1 MKKWHWLNTILIVFV
16 FIIGFIYSS
25 LFFGTYQ
32 VDRYEVFRDILTLIL
47 SISALSIAAL
57 GVAIYTIVSQ
67 NFERKVK
74 VKIEEINS
82 QWDEKIQCEI
92 DRMFAALYLELS
104 ITYWRQYERDYKIG
118 RALTPEKKEFLDLA
132 LRTGETALKKVSKLD
147 EKKFEKLLCSVKNNL
162 AYHLAVRG
170 FAGDFQRIIDLAKY
184 AYDRIWNFDYEDTWI
199 WVETYAFV
207 LVTMGSEDQK
217 KEGLGLIKELVD
229 RKDIE
234 NWYKQYMKK
243 KYGQL

>member
-1 MKKWHWLNTILIVFV
+1 MKNWHWLSIILIVFV

-32 VDRYEVFRDILTLIL
+32 ADKYTVFRDILTLIL
-47 SISALSIAAL
+47 SISALSVAAL
-57 GVAIYTIVSQ
+57 GVAIYKIISQ
-67 NFERKVK
+67 SFERQIKARIE
-74 VKIEEINS
+74 KINF
-82 QWDEKIQCEI
+82 QWDERIQYEI
-92 DRMFAALYLELS
+92 NRVISAFYLELS
-104 ITYWRQYERDYKIG
+104 ITYWRQYERDYKMG
-118 RALTPEKKEFLDLA
+118 KALPENKKEFLDLA
-132 LRTGETALKKVSKLD
+132 LRTGEKALEKVSKLD
-147 EKKFEKLLCSVKNNL
+147 EKKFEKLICSVKNNL
-162 AYHLAVRG
+162 AYHLAARG
-170 FAGDFQRIIDLAKY
+170 FPSDFQRIINLAKY
-184 AYDRIWNFDYEDTWI
+184 AYDRIWNFDYKDTWI

-234 NWYKQYMKK
+234 SQYKHYMKK